1 MKRDEQP
8 GGPAATGEAPR
19 AETPAG
25 SPAET
30 PAGSPVESL
39 AEAAAL
45 LRRLHVPGDPLVLP
59 NAWDAA
65 SARAVVEAGFPVVA
79 TGSAAVAPV
88 LGYED
93 GEGTP
98 AAEMMAAIGRIARA
112 VPVPVTADVER
123 GYGLDPAELAERLLA
138 AGAVGCNLEDSDPRT
153 GELVPPER
161 QAEFLARVRDAAGPR
176 LVINARVDT
185 YIGGDGSRAAAVDRA
200 RRYLDAG
207 ADCVYPI
214 GAHGEQEIELL
225 VAEIGA
231 PVNVLFRP
239 GTPPAARLAELGVA
253 RISFGHGL
261 HQAVQAHTRLL
272 LQAVAAGRDP
282 YAPGYSAPGYSA
294 PGYSA

>member
-1 MKRDEQP
+1 M
-8 GGPAATGEAPR
+8 
-19 AETPAG
+19 AE
-25 SPAET
+25 SPADS
-30 PAGSPVESL
+30 PAYSPTGSPVESSTGSPTEPPAGSPTESPAGSL
-39 AEAAAL
+39 TDSLGEAAAL

-88 LGYED
+88 LGYAD
-93 GEGTP
+93 GEETP
-98 AAEMMAAIGRIARA
+98 AAEMMAAIARIARA

-123 GYGLDPAELAERLLA
+123 GYGLDPADLAERLLA

-153 GELVPPER
+153 GELVAPER
-161 QAEFLARVRDAAGPR
+161 QAEFLAGVRAAAGSR

-185 YIGGDGSRAAAVDRA
+185 YLGGDGSRAAAVDRA

-214 GAHGEQEIELL
+214 GADGEEEIERL
-225 VAEIGA
+225 VEEIGA

-239 GTPPAARLAELGVA
+239 GMPSTARLTELGVA
-253 RISFGHGL
+253 RISYGHGL
-261 HQAVQAHTRLL
+261 HQAVHAHTRRLL
-272 LQAVAAGRDP
+272 RAVAAGRDP
-282 YAPGYSAPGYSA
+282 YADGYSA
-294 PGYSA
+294 

>member
-1 MKRDEQP
+1 MTSDEETVGDDRPPAQ
-8 GGPAATGEAPR
+8 GEAAT
-19 AETPAG
+19 
-25 SPAET
+25 
-30 PAGSPVESL
+30 
-39 AEAAAL
+39 L
-45 LRRLHVPGDPLVLP
+45 LRSLHVPGDPLVLP

-123 GYGLDPAELAERLLA
+123 GYGLPPAELVERLLA

-153 GELVPPER
+153 GELVDPGR
-161 QAEFLARVRDAAGPR
+161 QAEFLAGVRAAAGPR

-185 YIGGDGSRAAAVDRA
+185 YLAGDGTRQEAVRRA

-214 GAHGEQEIELL
+214 GANDEKEIERL
-225 VAEIGA
+225 VAEVGA

-239 GTPPAARLAELGVA
+239 GAPPLSRLAELGVA
-253 RISFGHGL
+253 RVSFGHGL
-261 HQAVQAHTRLL
+261 HGAAHAYTKRLIQAIAE
-272 LQAVAAGRDP
+272 GRDP
-282 YAPGYSAPGYSA
+282 YA
-294 PGYSA
+294 